1 MAVRSSDELKGHG
14 GGALNGIESSAG
26 RAEPAAA
33 TERDKLRLGTFWA
46 AVKSSAEGRVAA
58 VDHLLD
64 VFQFDIAR
72 MASVF
77 NFFVMITKNL
87 LQYVHR

>member
-1 MAVRSSDELKGHG
+1 MAVRSGDKLEGHG
-14 GGALNGIESSAG
+14 SGALDGIESTAG
-26 RAEPAAA
+26 RTKAAAA
-33 TERDKLRLGTFWA
+33 TEGDKLGLSALRAT
-46 AVKSSAEGRVAA
+46 VKSSAEGRIAA

-77 NFFVMITKNL
+77 NFLVVITKDL
-87 LQYVHR
+87 LQYIHK

>member
-1 MAVRSSDELKGHG
+1 MAVRSSDKLEGHG
-14 GGALNGIESSAG
+14 SGALDGIESTAG
-26 RAEPAAA
+26 RTKAAAA
-33 TERDKLRLGTFWA
+33 TEGDKLGLSALWA
-46 AVKSSAEGRVAA
+46 AVKSSAEGRIAA

-77 NFFVMITKNL
+77 NFFEMIAKDL
-87 LQYVHR
+87 LQNVHR